1 MSNAQPVALYV
12 EGVFDVQNPDSQQ
25 LAQLQGYV
33 ADLQGSNFTTIIF
46 AFIHVDAEG
55 NFYFNG
61 GAPMISGGQLQSGLS
76 DLPSLFSTL
85 KSGGTVAKLFFSI
98 GGYGPSDND
107 FGNMGAL
114 IKQYGTGPSNPL
126 YQNFQA
132 LAQSL
137 SIDGIDFDL
146 EAVTN
151 PYGHYTDTVVQLTA
165 MLAGLGLEV
174 TYCPYM
180 AEAFWLDCLAQVYKD
195 NGKQIVSWFNLQC
208 YAGGA
213 GNVPSQ
219 WVAAV
224 KASQKLNGV
233 INPAAFVVPGL
244 WCVNSSNGNC
254 NSGDCP
260 ATVQQTFAGYAASD
274 PGITGGFLW
283 QYGDILNCE
292 SSGACSGSMAAKA
305 YANAIID
312 GLAGESTAEVPKV
325 EREAV

>member
-25 LAQLQGYV
+25 LEQLQGYV
-33 ADLQGSNFTTIIF
+33 SDLQGSNFSTIIF

-55 NFYFNG
+55 NLYFNG

-85 KSGGTVAKLFFSI
+85 KSGGTVNKLFFSI
-98 GGYGPSDND
+98 GGYGPSDDD
-107 FGNMGAL
+107 FNNMGAL
-114 IKQYGTGPSNPL
+114 ITQYGTGPSNPL

-146 EAVTN
+146 EATQY
-151 PYGHYTDTVVQLTA
+151 PYTHFTDTVVQLTA
-165 MLAGLGLEV
+165 MLNSLDLEV

-180 AEAFWLDCLAQVYKD
+180 AESFWLNCLAQVYQD
-195 NGKQIVSWFNLQC
+195 NGKQLVSWFNLQC

-213 GNVPSQ
+213 GNDPSQ
-219 WVAAV
+219 WVAAI
-224 KASQKLNGV
+224 KSFGQPTGV
-233 INPAAFVVPGL
+233 GNPAAFVVPGL
-244 WCVNSSNGNC
+244 WCVNSSSGNC

-260 ATVQQTFAGYAASD
+260 ATVQETFAGYTTSD
-274 PGITGGFLW
+274 PGITGGFIW
-283 QYGDILNCE
+283 QYGDVLNCE
-292 SSGACSGSMAAKA
+292 SSGACSGSMAVKA

-312 GLAGESTAEVPKV
+312 GLAGQSTAEVPTV
-325 EREAV
+325 GSGAA